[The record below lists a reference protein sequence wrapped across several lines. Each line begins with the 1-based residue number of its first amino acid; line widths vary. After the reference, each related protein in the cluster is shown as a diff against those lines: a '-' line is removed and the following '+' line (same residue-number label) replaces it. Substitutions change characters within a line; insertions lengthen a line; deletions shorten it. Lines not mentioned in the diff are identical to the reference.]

1 MHKWPIILG
10 CIFAASCATAEPL
23 RFQAVNPSFGGNPLT
38 GSHLMALAN
47 KQYVA
52 PVIQRE
58 RPTDLENFADQIQRR
73 TLSTIAGVFTE
84 NLRKLDLDSEAA
96 IDDFIFGDFTVSY
109 DTSDPTKIVLT
120 VTEGDETIR
129 IDVPN
134 F

>member
-1 MHKWPIILG
+1 MHKWPVILG
-10 CIFAASCATAEPL
+10 CIFAANCASAEPL

-38 GSHLMALAN
+38 GPHLMALAN

-84 NLRKLDLDSEAA
+84 NLRKLDLDSEAE